1 MGFAMV
7 LRPRKSPELK
17 EDSTSSSSSG
27 VALGGIA
34 LPRKTIDIQRKHGV
48 PILFVP
54 SDTDVPPQDL
64 FQPSFSVV
72 GFPQVHGFLHRDDST
87 SLLVYTDGVCLDNG
101 GRKPRA
107 GCSFVFR
114 PTIQDPPLE
123 GSVSFRLEKE
133 GPTEEVHTQTNKRA
147 ELRAV
152 LGAIKYRNWKLG
164 GFKRM
169 VIATDSD
176 YVVKGLTRW
185 VFVWLRDNW
194 KRHKHPVQNRDL
206 LIAILHEIKKW
217 RKRGL
222 DIQFWRIR
230 KEWNTEASKL
240 AREGATKS
248 AEDQFV
254 QLSGMIA

>member
-1 MGFAMV
+1 MSSEAELEEEVMGFAMV
-7 LRPRKSPELK
+7 LRPRESPELK

-34 LPRKTIDIQRKHGV
+34 LPRKTVDIQRKHGV
-48 PILFVP
+48 PVLFEP

-87 SLLVYTDGVCLDNG
+87 SLLVYTDG
-101 GRKPRA
+101 
-107 GCSFVFR
+107 
-114 PTIQDPPLE
+114 
-123 GSVSFRLEKE
+123 
-133 GPTEEVHTQTNKRA
+133 
-147 ELRAV
+147 
-152 LGAIKYRNWKLG
+152 G
-164 GFKRM
+164 GFKKM

-194 KRHKHPVQNRDL
+194 KRHKQPVQNRDL

-222 DIQFWRIR
+222 EIQFWRIR
-230 KEWNTEASKL
+230 KEWNTEASRL
-240 AREGATKS
+240 AREGATRS